1 MLGELH
7 EAAGRARTPR
17 SARSEPRWRR
27 NGATTTAGHACVRAS
42 PRRPPPGQARRAATA
57 PAHHATW
64 GFLTDPAAGGPADL
78 RTEADRD
85 DRIDDG
91 DDATRERRPRA
102 ADHPAPAE
110 PEPARAER
118 ARARAGNWSTAT
130 GAGRRARRL
139 AAEAAAPVGW
149 SDAPL
154 PELGSAPP
162 EPYGASA
169 TDRSESRG
177 PGPNGAGQR
186 ARPSLPAR
194 PGPGCPPV
202 TSGGGTTPC
211 RRPPGS
217 RPCPICRRG
226 HPRPGTAP
234 EAPRRTRTCSPTR
247 RPRAVGYPD
256 ASGPLSPIPLSPGM
270 NPGTAGRRWTER
282 PAGWRTAPV
291 RARRRRG
298 GRRAQRREAGRRTR
312 TPAGRWRSAR
322 PRRAVH

>member
-1 MLGELH
+1 M
-7 EAAGRARTPR
+7 
-17 SARSEPRWRR
+17 
-27 NGATTTAGHACVRAS
+27 
-42 PRRPPPGQARRAATA
+42 
-57 PAHHATW
+57 
-64 GFLTDPAAGGPADL
+64 
-78 RTEADRD
+78 
-85 DRIDDG
+85 
-91 DDATRERRPRA
+91 RRPRA

-154 PELGSAPP
+154 PELGGAAP
-162 EPYGASA
+162 EPRARQRA
-169 TDRSESRG
+169 
-177 PGPNGAGQR
+177 GPNRGALARMVRDRR

-202 TSGGGTTPC
+202 TSGGGTTRC

-234 EAPRRTRTCSPTR
+234 EAPRPTRTCSPTR

-256 ASGPLSPIPLSPGM
+256 ASGPLSPIPPSPGM
-270 NPGTAGRRWTER
+270 NPATAGRRWTER

-298 GRRAQRREAGRRTR
+298 GRPAQRREAGRRTR